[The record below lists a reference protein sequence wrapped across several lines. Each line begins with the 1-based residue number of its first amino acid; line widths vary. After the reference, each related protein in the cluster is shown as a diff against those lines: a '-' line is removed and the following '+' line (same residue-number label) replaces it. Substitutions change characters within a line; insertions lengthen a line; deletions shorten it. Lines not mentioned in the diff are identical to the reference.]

1 LQPMS
6 KTLIETSTKKR
17 FATKFMV
24 LENHRPTEE
33 SVLVFKDSENSPN
46 FLVIRYERD
55 AEGKMIQRGTLEE
68 IPEEEFKTKHAP
80 HANWDN
86 TSLREYDQKFQ
97 DWRSSTLM
105 QKLEQVEEDEV

>member
-1 LQPMS
+1 MS

-33 SVLVFKDSENSPN
+33 SVLVFKDSEDSPN
-46 FLVIRYERD
+46 FLVVRYERD
-55 AEGKMIQRGTLEE
+55 AEGKIVQRGTLEE
-68 IPEEEFKTKHAP
+68 VNEEVFKKEHAP
-80 HANWDN
+80 HAKWDD
-86 TSLREYDQKFQ
+86 TTLSEYDKKFQ

-105 QKLEQVEEDEV
+105 QKLEQVGDDEV

>member
-1 LQPMS
+1 MS

-33 SVLVFKDSENSPN
+33 SVLVFKDSEDSPN
-46 FLVIRYERD
+46 FLVVRYERD
-55 AEGKMIQRGTLEE
+55 AEGKIVQRGTLEE
-68 IPEEEFKTKHAP
+68 VNEEVFKKEHAP

-86 TSLREYDQKFQ
+86 TTLREYDKKFQ
-97 DWRSSTLM
+97 DWRSSTIM
-105 QKLEQVEEDEV
+105 EKLEQAEDDEL

>member
-1 LQPMS
+1 MS

-33 SVLVFKDSENSPN
+33 SVVVFKDSEDSPN
-46 FLVIRYERD
+46 FLVIKYERD
-55 AEGKMIQRGTLEE
+55 AEGKMIQRGVLEE

-86 TSLREYDQKFQ
+86 TTLSEYDQKFQ

-105 QKLEQVEEDEV
+105 QKLEQVGDDEV

>member
-1 LQPMS
+1 MS

-68 IPEEEFKTKHAP
+68 IPEEEFKTKHAS
-80 HANWDN
+80 HADWDK
-86 TSLREYDQKFQ
+86 TTLSEYDQKFQ

-105 QKLEQVEEDEV
+105 QKLEQVGDDEV